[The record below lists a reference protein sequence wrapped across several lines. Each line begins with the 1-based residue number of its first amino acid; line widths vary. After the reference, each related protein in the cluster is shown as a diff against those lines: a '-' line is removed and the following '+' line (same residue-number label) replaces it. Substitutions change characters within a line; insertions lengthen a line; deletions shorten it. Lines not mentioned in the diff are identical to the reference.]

1 MDPTSSQ
8 WLVDDERTLPI
19 LFIVQGRSLLMVAV
33 QGGREEKMPR
43 DASRPAIV
51 ESPSLPST
59 RVSECFEIN
68 FLDRAI
74 FYVLL

>member
-8 WLVDDERTLPI
+8 WLVDDKRRLLI
-19 LFIVQGRSLLMVAV
+19 LFIVHGGSLLMVAV

-43 DASRPAIV
+43 DVSRPAIV

-59 RVSECFEIN
+59 MSECFEIN